1 MCVGICAAVYI
12 KPLSAPDEGR
22 KGCVY
27 LCCFF
32 SLIPSH
38 TLLVL
43 ISLFS
48 VNPMEGSGKRGK
60 KRKDEKG
67 ERGSIKGGKVGRRVD
82 GRMDGWMEEATKN
95 KRERER
101 RLRPDSFCVPEGQNS
116 FFFLVLI

>member
-1 MCVGICAAVYI
+1 MCIS
-12 KPLSAPDEGR
+12 L
-22 KGCVY
+22 
-27 LCCFF
+27 LLF

-60 KRKDEKG
+60 RRKDDEKG

-116 FFFLVLI
+116 FFFLVPLGGYRKLCPTIYPRGNSRVKG

>member
-60 KRKDEKG
+60 RGKDEKG
-67 ERGSIKGGKVGRRVD
+67 ERRGALREVRQACGWT
-82 GRMDGWMEEATKN
+82 DGWMDGRGNQKQ
-95 KRERER
+95 KRERGVCAPILFAFR
-101 RLRPDSFCVPEGQNS
+101 KGKIRFLSFS
-116 FFFLVLI
+116 S

>member
-1 MCVGICAAVYI
+1 MDGFMVKGGKRTSVCVEICVAVYI

-48 VNPMEGSGKRGK
+48 VNPMEGSGKRGE
-60 KRKDEKG
+60 RRKG
-67 ERGSIKGGKVGRRVD
+67 ENG
-82 GRMDGWMEEATKN
+82 
-95 KRERER
+95 ER
-101 RLRPDSFCVPEGQNS
+101 RGALREVR
-116 FFFLVLI
+116 